1 LKSDKVDDV
10 PDYQEPSLT
19 QSGAL
24 MDSLNTL
31 NVFVQVADTRS
42 FVAAGRVLGVSASAV
57 GKSIVRIEE
66 RLGVRLFH
74 RSTRS
79 ITLTAEGAL
88 FLERCRRILAEIEAA
103 EAELTQ
109 TVLAPRGRLKVS
121 LPLVGEPFLPV
132 MAQFKKAYPDVDLDL
147 TFSDRRVDVVE
158 EGYDAVVRS
167 GNSPDSRLTSRRLGS
182 YRMILVGAPEY
193 FAERGVPLHP
203 NELVKHSC
211 IQFRFPN
218 TGKLQSWPVS
228 LTDGDSELNLPT
240 SMVCNNLEARICFAV
255 QGIGI
260 AYLPDFAIKEWL
272 ECGKLVP
279 ILEDCSQA
287 GVFQIMWPSGRHPAP
302 KLRVFIDF
310 LHVHLFPEA
319 ATPVRRALEKKSAT
333 TEQNFRS

>member
-1 LKSDKVDDV
+1 
-10 PDYQEPSLT
+10 
-19 QSGAL
+19 

-42 FVAAGRVLGVSASAV
+42 FVAAGRVLGVSASAI

-109 TVLAPRGRLKVS
+109 TVVAPRGRLKVS

-167 GNSPDSRLTSRRLGS
+167 GDAPDSRLTSRRLGR
-182 YRMILVGAPEY
+182 YRMVLVGSPDY
-193 FAERGVPLHP
+193 FAERGFPQHP
-203 NELVKHSC
+203 NELTQHSC

-218 TGKLQSWPVS
+218 TGKLQRWPVN
-228 LTDGDSELNLPT
+228 LTDADSDQDLPT

-272 ECGKLVP
+272 ELGKLVP
-279 ILEDCSQA
+279 VLEDCSQE
-287 GVFQIMWPSGRHPAP
+287 GVFQIMWPSGRHATP

-310 LHVHLFPEA
+310 LNQHLFPEPK
-319 ATPVRRALEKKSAT
+319 TPARRVAKK
-333 TEQNFRS
+333 NR

>member
-1 LKSDKVDDV
+1 
-10 PDYQEPSLT
+10 
-19 QSGAL
+19 

-31 NVFVQVADTRS
+31 TVFVHVADMRS
-42 FVAAGRVLGVSASAV
+42 FVAAGRLLGVSASAV

-109 TVLAPRGRLKVS
+109 TVVAPRGRLKVS

-132 MAQFKKAYPDVDLDL
+132 MAQFKKAYPEVDLDL

-167 GNSPDSRLTSRRLGS
+167 GDAPDSRLTSRRLGS
-182 YRMILVGAPEY
+182 YRMILVGSPDY
-193 FAERGVPLHP
+193 FAARGFPQHP
-203 NELVKHSC
+203 KELAQHSC

-218 TGKLQSWPVS
+218 TGKLQRWPVNLS
-228 LTDGDSELNLPT
+228 DADNDQSLPT

-272 ECGKLVP
+272 ERGKLIPV
-279 ILEDCSQA
+279 LEDCSQE
-287 GVFQIMWPSGRHPAP
+287 GVFQIMWPSSRHAAP

-310 LHVHLFPEA
+310 LNQHLFPESK
-319 ATPVRRALEKKSAT
+319 TPARRGKEKKSAT
-333 TEQNFRS
+333 TK

>member
-1 LKSDKVDDV
+1 
-10 PDYQEPSLT
+10 
-19 QSGAL
+19 

-31 NVFVQVADTRS
+31 NVFVQVADARS
-42 FVAAGRVLGVSASAV
+42 FVGAGRVLGVSASAV

-79 ITLTAEGAL
+79 ITLTAEGTL

-109 TVLAPRGRLKVS
+109 TVVAPRGRLKVS

-167 GNSPDSRLTSRRLGS
+167 GETPDSRLTSRRLGH
-182 YRMILVGAPEY
+182 YRMILVGSPDY
-193 FAERGVPLHP
+193 FAERGLPQHP
-203 NELVKHSC
+203 NELAKHSC

-218 TGKLQSWPVS
+218 TGKLQRWPVN
-228 LTDGDSELNLPT
+228 LSEADNDQTLPT

-272 ECGKLVP
+272 ELGKLVP
-279 ILEDCSQA
+279 VLEDYSQE
-287 GVFQIMWPSGRHPAP
+287 GVFQIMWPSGKHPAP

-310 LHVHLFPEA
+310 LNQHLFPEPQA
-319 ATPVRRALEKKSAT
+319 SIRRASKKRSAT
-333 TEQNFRS
+333 TE